1 MHESEKWKWN
11 RSIVSNSL
19 RPHGLQPTRL
29 LRPWDFLGKSTG
41 VGCHRLLRSR
51 SVGRRFTIWA
61 YKRAVEASTVQW
73 KQTCISMQVHQQ
85 QTKQPQNSG
94 KNKPIVYIS
103 FFYYYFR
110 IIIWN
115 LLLKVEKVSIFYAT
129 IILAALY
136 SLRWAQVS
144 GGNAYVNIN
153 CSNVCIGGKM

>member
-1 MHESEKWKWN
+1 M
-11 RSIVSNSL
+11 
-19 RPHGLQPTRL
+19 
-29 LRPWDFLGKSTG
+29 
-41 VGCHRLLRSR
+41 
-51 SVGRRFTIWA
+51 
-61 YKRAVEASTVQW
+61 
-73 KQTCISMQVHQQ
+73 CISMQVHQQ

-153 CSNVCIGGKM
+153 CSNVCIGGKKEHGLGLWEKPCGFQENRLTGWDQIRALPGMEERVSEMLQPVLRFPPRLSPFFSPAPRSPAPGPRAFPQA